1 MAPLVANHGAETSL
15 CIVLSGYPCQD
26 GFYPDNLIEECA
38 MTAYIPALIWTMSAF
53 ACLFIA
59 KRRNL
64 KTTTSMAAVVTLL
77 GPLAI
82 PLVLA
87 LKPVKRNDG

>member
-1 MAPLVANHGAETSL
+1 
-15 CIVLSGYPCQD
+15 
-26 GFYPDNLIEECA
+26 
-38 MTAYIPALIWTMSAF
+38 MTAYIPALIWTKSAF

>member
-1 MAPLVANHGAETSL
+1 
-15 CIVLSGYPCQD
+15 
-26 GFYPDNLIEECA
+26 
-38 MTAYIPALIWTMSAF
+38 MTAYIPALIWSMSAF

-64 KTTTSMAAVVTLL
+64 KANAATAAMVTLL

-82 PLVLA
+82 PYVLA
-87 LKPVKRNDG
+87 LKPVKRNDA